1 MISLRIWVV
10 ASLTSV
16 MLSAPTWAGSEPLPT
31 VKIDGSSTVYPITQ
45 AALQAFETEHP
56 QMKGAIAVTFSGTGG
71 GFKKFCRGETDVSNA
86 SRPILLKEMK
96 ACREANVAFMELPI
110 GFDAL
115 TLVVNPKNT
124 WAQNISVAELRKI
137 WEAKAQGK
145 ILLWS
150 QVRSFWPNRPLKL
163 FGPGRDSGTYDYF
176 VEAILGSGGASRS
189 DYTAS
194 EDDNDLVKGVSEDP
208 DALGYFGYA
217 YYEANRTKL
226 KALAV
231 DSGRGPILPSRTSV
245 EKNQYQPLSRPLFLY
260 VNIVSS
266 QNKIEVRDFVD
277 YYLQNAERFVQQV
290 GYVPLPAEGYH
301 ITHNHFWRGKR
312 GSVFA
317 GRSYPGLTIRQLLL
331 KEASF

>member
-1 MISLRIWVV
+1 MIPWRVLAGTLLVSIVVSSL
-10 ASLTSV
+10 A
-16 MLSAPTWAGSEPLPT
+16 WAGSEPVSM

-45 AALQAFETEHP
+45 AVVQAFEAQQPTK
-56 QMKGAIAVTFSGTGG
+56 KGSIVATFSGTSG
-71 GFKKFCRGETDVSNA
+71 GFRKFCKGETDLSDA
-86 SRPILLKEMK
+86 SRPILVQEMK

-115 TLVVNPKNT
+115 TLVVNPKND
-124 WAQNISVAELRKI
+124 WAKDITVAELGKI

-150 QVRSFWPNRPLKL
+150 QVRSTWPNRPLKL

-176 VEAILGSGGASRS
+176 VEAILGSNMTSRT

-194 EDDNDLVKGVSEDP
+194 EDDNELVKGVSQDP

-231 DSGRGPILPSRTSV
+231 DSGSGPVLPSRLTV
-245 EKNQYQPLSRPLFLY
+245 EKNEYQPLSRPLFIY

-266 QNKIEVRDFVD
+266 QNKSTVREYVD
-277 YYLQNAERFVQQV
+277 YYLQNAERIVQQV

-301 ITHNHFWRGKR
+301 ITYNHFWRGKR

-317 GRSYPGLTIRQLLL
+317 GHSYLGLTIRQLLL